1 MKKARLLLIGSV
13 VVVVMVV
20 AMVVVVTVV
29 VVMVVVVA
37 TAYVICP
44 VCSGCENLMLCPRQ
58 KLNRQTQR

>member
-20 AMVVVVTVV
+20 AMVV